1 MAALINDGKSTD
13 STFFPNYCCP
23 SYQSYSLIYHCRI
36 HRYLAF
42 MSSEATVKSA
52 GDTIFVLEQK
62 SGASTPRSDQ
72 SDTAE
77 TSGSAQAR
85 RPNADTGAPVPT
97 DAEAEMS
104 TSTHS
109 EPNRQHTKEELMKPG
124 HDHHL
129 TSPPP
134 CPDPSVHR
142 DSKLQEQ
149 ASTAAL
155 YVTRSKSATPK
166 ENVLDANNKLSS
178 RSELDLLPPIIRKTN

>member
-1 MAALINDGKSTD
+1 
-13 STFFPNYCCP
+13 
-23 SYQSYSLIYHCRI
+23 
-36 HRYLAF
+36 
-42 MSSEATVKSA
+42 
-52 GDTIFVLEQK
+52 
-62 SGASTPRSDQ
+62 
-72 SDTAE
+72 
-77 TSGSAQAR
+77 
-85 RPNADTGAPVPT
+85 
-97 DAEAEMS
+97 
-104 TSTHS
+104 
-109 EPNRQHTKEELMKPG
+109 MKPG